1 MSANCCCCHLFSE
14 VGISCVFPAS
24 RFAVSVKK
32 SARRYSRSE
41 TSVFRCYVVVSV
53 AEAAG
58 LVLRCC
64 VAQVP
69 AR

>member
-1 MSANCCCCHLFSE
+1 
-14 VGISCVFPAS
+14 VFPAS